1 MKVGNEFP
9 ESGDINSISF
19 LLISLAMTG
28 THTQSP
34 VFSRITLALME
45 DSGWYKANYS
55 MASPLSWGKGL
66 GCSFAMKSCKDWIY
80 AQGARYYLLPFILFV
95 VQNY

>member
-1 MKVGNEFP
+1 MLIYHLNVFIFIQNE
-9 ESGDINSISF
+9 
-19 LLISLAMTG
+19 AMTG

-55 MASPLSWGKGL
+55 MALPLSWGRGL
-66 GCSFAMKSCKDWIY
+66 GCAFAMKSCKDWIY
-80 AQGARYYLLPFILFV
+80 SYSAR
-95 VQNY
+95 

>member
-1 MKVGNEFP
+1 
-9 ESGDINSISF
+9 
-19 LLISLAMTG
+19 MTG

-80 AQGARYYLLPFILFV
+80 AQGARYDLSPLIRVRSIIIIYLISFAEAVQFIHFARK
-95 VQNY
+95 

>member
-1 MKVGNEFP
+1 MVTFLKNALLAHILCLKTQNE
-9 ESGDINSISF
+9 
-19 LLISLAMTG
+19 AMTG

-55 MASPLSWGKGL
+55 MASDLKWGKNL
-66 GCSFAMKSCKDWIY
+66 GCDFAMRSCKDWIHLN
-80 AQGARYYLLPFILFV
+80 RKK
-95 VQNY
+95 

>member
-1 MKVGNEFP
+1 
-9 ESGDINSISF
+9 
-19 LLISLAMTG
+19 MTG

-55 MASPLSWGKGL
+55 MASSLSWGKGL

-80 AQGARYYLLPFILFV
+80 AQGAKYDLSPFIHLWYTWLFM
-95 VQNY
+95 

>member
-1 MKVGNEFP
+1 MTFNLQLK
-9 ESGDINSISF
+9 F
-19 LLISLAMTG
+19 LLGFTKLFSSKQNEAMTG

-66 GCSFAMKSCKDWIY
+66 GCSFVMKSCKDWIY
-80 AQGARYYLLPFILFV
+80 AQGARYVTEFY
-95 VQNY
+95 